1 MKIWL
6 KRIGLILVV
15 ASVFALLSLAGKSQ
29 EEKQINKPEIV
40 IHVNGEHAFLTEDEL
55 YLRLRRKG
63 FVFDGQKQAALQ
75 TAQIEEFISAMTE
88 VKHVKVFTKLG
99 NSWKIEIELRR
110 PIARIFN
117 AVNETFYLDEDGVVM
132 K

>member
-6 KRIGLILVV
+6 KRIGLLLLV

-40 IHVNGEHAFLTEDEL
+40 IHVNGEHAFLTKDEL

-75 TAQIEEFISAMTE
+75 IAQIEEFISAMTE

-99 NSWKIEIELRR
+99 NSWKINSSI
-110 PIARIFN
+110 
-117 AVNETFYLDEDGVVM
+117 
-132 K
+132 